1 VVEEARWWIASRI
14 YTMLSDGANWSV
26 HVWVVALHLCES
38 YLEIISRIRSSRLEA
53 RRLVD
58 FKQLMQAAS
67 EILPPHFVQT
77 CFIILQII
85 LLPRLKRKM
94 RPCTGTAHG

>member
-1 VVEEARWWIASRI
+1 
-14 YTMLSDGANWSV
+14 MLSDGANWSV